1 MERVN
6 ALASTLL
13 SSELMAMDEVSG
25 GNGRDEET
33 LIEVWNFAPEKGN
46 VVFAS
51 AIDGWG
57 FGIGRFAMYWAKQ
70 LSLNKNALQKYMFD
84 DYTFNKNSK
93 KISKLDSANSNSKP
107 MFVSMI
113 LDPIWKLYDVAI
125 SQQNSE
131 KAANMAKKLG
141 VEIAKRDIYTGNST
155 KSHQTGAS
163 TSVTASNE
171 AYRATLQTIM
181 REWLPLADA
190 ILRTVV
196 RTVPDPVESQKV
208 KSESYFA
215 LSNMPKLG
223 SEESDVLIASGKK
236 VLCEIFSK
244 FMYFFYFNLY
254 IILLFY
260 SILNTVSEQNKATDK
275 IIFRDTV
282 ANKIHEVGE
291 DVASCRSVSVQR
303 KHVDE
308 AEGNV
313 NTVVFIAKMIPVR
326 IADLSPQDAMIAL
339 QRIEAVKGD
348 ENNSE
353 GCESETEVNMRVYDH
368 SVENIKNT
376 EVFLALGRVF
386 SGTLSATSNSHVY
399 CLGNHHDPYQYVGQ
413 DTTVLTAND
422 DNEVT
427 SNNISLA
434 QVPLSSLSYYM
445 CLGPSGKGIFI

>member
-13 SSELMAMDEVSG
+13 SSELMAMDDEVSG

-84 DYTFNKNSK
+84 DYTFNKNSM

-163 TSVTASNE
+163 TSVTANNE
-171 AYRATLQTIM
+171 AYRATLQAIM

-215 LSNMPKLG
+215 LSNMPKLS
-223 SEESDVLIASGKK
+223 SEESDVLIASGEK
-236 VLCEIFSK
+236 VPFEIFSK
-244 FMYFFYFNLY
+244 FMYFFYFY
-254 IILLFY
+254 FKY
-260 SILNTVSEQNKATDK
+260 CV
-275 IIFRDTV
+275 R
-282 ANKIHEVGE
+282 
-291 DVASCRSVSVQR
+291 
-303 KHVDE
+303 
-308 AEGNV
+308 
-313 NTVVFIAKMIPVR
+313 AK
-326 IADLSPQDAMIAL
+326 
-339 QRIEAVKGD
+339 
-348 ENNSE
+348 
-353 GCESETEVNMRVYDH
+353 
-368 SVENIKNT
+368 
-376 EVFLALGRVF
+376 
-386 SGTLSATSNSHVY
+386 
-399 CLGNHHDPYQYVGQ
+399 
-413 DTTVLTAND
+413 
-422 DNEVT
+422 
-427 SNNISLA
+427 
-434 QVPLSSLSYYM
+434 
-445 CLGPSGKGIFI
+445 